1 MRLEVVASRYI
12 ARMRNFLNRLLDII
26 VEYGQNFILGPI
38 EWVLGLVFGVIIV
51 LPFCVVI
58 KLLDY
63 LYKLCEFIYKRR
75 NNE

>member
-12 ARMRNFLNRLLDII
+12 ARTRNFLDRLLDIL
-26 VEYGQNFILGPI
+26 VEYCQNFILGPI
-38 EWVLGLVFGVIIV
+38 EWVLGLVFGVIII
-51 LPFCVVI
+51 LPFCIVI
-58 KLLDY
+58 KLLDC

>member
-12 ARMRNFLNRLLDII
+12 ARTRNFLDRLLDII
-26 VEYGQNFILGPI
+26 TENCQNFIIVPI
-38 EWVLGLVFGVIIV
+38 EWLLEFIFGVIIT

-58 KLLDY
+58 KLLDC

>member
-12 ARMRNFLNRLLDII
+12 ARTRNFLDRLLDII
-26 VEYGQNFILGPI
+26 TDNGQKFIMSPI
-38 EWVLGLVFGVIIV
+38 EWVLGFVFGVIII
-51 LPFCVVI
+51 LPLCIVI

>member
-12 ARMRNFLNRLLDII
+12 ARTRNFLDRLLNTI
-26 VEYGQNFILGPI
+26 VENCQNFILGPI
-38 EWVLGLVFGVIIV
+38 EWVLEFIFGVVIT
-51 LPFCVVI
+51 LPFCIVI